1 MFLRSRFPV
10 LLVALAMV
18 FLAAATPAQA
28 QREFEPLFDKFNFSV
43 QGSWVKLST
52 EIGLD
57 SATLGEGTTLKFEDD
72 LGLSSSETIPSI
84 SFEWQIARKHR
95 LAGRWQDIKRDST
108 AHALTE
114 IQWGDETIP
123 IDADVTLAFDLTQYF
138 IDYTYYPWVKE
149 KWAVGFGLGIRWM
162 DLYAELRWQE
172 ETIGEGGDK
181 IDQAAPL
188 PYIYFEYRRM
198 FSENWRFIAG
208 LGWLSLTIDDI
219 SGGNY
224 VGRASIEYLAGKRWS
239 FGGAINYSNVN
250 VDVENIED
258 PEGNPEFAARIDMN
272 VSDVSLFI
280 RVRF

>member
-138 IDYTYYPWVKE
+138 IDYTYYP
-149 KWAVGFGLGIRWM
+149 
-162 DLYAELRWQE
+162 
-172 ETIGEGGDK
+172 
-181 IDQAAPL
+181 
-188 PYIYFEYRRM
+188 
-198 FSENWRFIAG
+198 
-208 LGWLSLTIDDI
+208 
-219 SGGNY
+219 
-224 VGRASIEYLAGKRWS
+224 
-239 FGGAINYSNVN
+239 
-250 VDVENIED
+250 
-258 PEGNPEFAARIDMN
+258 
-272 VSDVSLFI
+272 
-280 RVRF
+280 